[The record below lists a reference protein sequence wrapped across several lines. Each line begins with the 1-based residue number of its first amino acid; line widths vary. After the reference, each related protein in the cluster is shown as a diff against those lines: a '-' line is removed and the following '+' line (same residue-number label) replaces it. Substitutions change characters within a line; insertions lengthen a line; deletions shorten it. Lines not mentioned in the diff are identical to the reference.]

1 MIDHEAGQAPWPAPP
16 IANVA
21 IIGVGLIG
29 GSFALALRAAGF
41 EGRILGVSRPAT
53 LAKALERGVIHQ
65 GGTLAEIVPQADVV
79 FLAQPIGAI
88 LETIDQLAPLLKP
101 GALVTDAG
109 STKRLIVER
118 AAHLPRFVGGHPMA
132 GKESQGVESADAQLF
147 AGRSWILTGDPG
159 PEFVHWLERIG
170 ARIVHLS
177 PEEHDAQVALSS
189 HLPQLLSTALA
200 SLLQGRVGTS
210 TAGPGLESMTRLA
223 LSSHHLWRDILA
235 TNQPAI
241 AAALAEFAGTLDE
254 VRDELRRGELESR
267 FVKAHKLASAIR
279 QK

>member
-1 MIDHEAGQAPWPAPP
+1 MQS
-16 IANVA
+16 IAIA
-21 IIGVGLIG
+21 GVGLIG

-41 EGRILGVSRPAT
+41 SGRILGVSRPET
-53 LAKALERGVIHQ
+53 LAKAMARGAIDE
-65 GGTLAEIVPQADVV
+65 GGTLQQLVPQADVV

-88 LETIDQLAPLLKP
+88 LQTIDQLGPLLKP

-109 STKRLIVER
+109 STKQLIVER
-118 AAHLPRFVGGHPMA
+118 ARNLPRFVGGHPMA
-132 GKESQGVESADAQLF
+132 GKESQGIESADAQLF
-147 AGRSWILTGDPG
+147 AGRPWILTADPG
-159 PEFVHWLERIG
+159 ADFADWLERIG
-170 ARIVHLS
+170 ARLVHLT

-200 SLLQGRVGTS
+200 SMLDGRVSTS

-223 LSSHHLWRDILA
+223 LSSHDLWRDILA

-241 AAALAEFAGTLDE
+241 AAALAEFARTLDGLRAELDHGE
-254 VRDELRRGELESR
+254 VASR
-267 FVKAHKLASAIR
+267 FVKAREFALAIR